1 MDTKVL
7 FRVPIFDIAEQ
18 DGLNTARIERSF
30 RQAVLQMYQRNGFY
44 ISFSR
49 EFCYTLHSRL
59 LENKENNQI
68 FAFGKKLKIDTPDL
82 DLSLYPSHFI
92 KKIEDWKEQ
101 GFSEIVFNERLKDG
115 LPYTDNVQVYPESLM
130 FAFINR
136 KKLSTVAE
144 LLVQD
149 YTVELIGAEVVE
161 PGFSTV
167 AEAIAALVYAPR
179 TVIGFKLIQRSYFSD
194 GTIQRQPVSEIYYQ
208 DLIVTREWALKNLNP
223 SLIKALKPLNRKVFV
238 LTNGGVYV
246 PAPEFLMMKDNSPKS
261 WLRCIK
267 FA

>member
-49 EFCYTLHSRL
+49 EFCYTLNSRL

-68 FAFGKKLKIDTPDL
+68 FAFGKKLTIDTPDL

-208 DLIVTREWALKNLNP
+208 DLIVTREWALKNL
-223 SLIKALKPLNRKVFV
+223 KTEALKTPRFQNASFLA
-238 LTNGGVYV
+238 LTNDGILIPG
-246 PAPEFLMMKDNSPKS
+246 PSFKLMRKSSPKL
-261 WLRCIK
+261 WLQCIK
-267 FA
+267 H

>member
-1 MDTKVL
+1 MATKVL

-49 EFCYTLHSRL
+49 EFCYTLNSRL

-136 KKLSTVAE
+136 KKLSTVAK

-149 YTVELIGAEVVE
+149 YTVELIGVEVVE

-238 LTNGGVYV
+238 LTNGGVHV
-246 PAPEFLMMKDNSPKS
+246 PAPEFLMMKDNSPKF